1 MNKRLLAA
9 LVVGVS
15 VYDLDIIIDYSALE
29 LSEIS

>member
-15 VYDLDIIIDYSALE
+15 VYDLDIIIDYSTLE